1 MMVEDQYRGKILIN
15 SRRIIY
21 IQLKILNLVFP
32 MNPNEMLY
40 FNRYIIEKK
49 EKLGTRWVK
58 AGKTAGPD
66 CNFRV
71 TDVIE
76 GTEVQFQVRAENEA
90 GVGHPSE
97 PTELLSIEDPKG
109 KVVSI
114 IQKILS
120 RA

>member
-1 MMVEDQYRGKILIN
+1 MP
-15 SRRIIY
+15 
-21 IQLKILNLVFP
+21 KILNFVSSI
-32 MNPNEMLY
+32 NANEIHFY

-66 CNFRV
+66 CKFRV

-97 PTELLSIEDPKG
+97 PTEILSIEDPTG
-109 KVVSI
+109 T
-114 IQKILS
+114 
-120 RA
+120 